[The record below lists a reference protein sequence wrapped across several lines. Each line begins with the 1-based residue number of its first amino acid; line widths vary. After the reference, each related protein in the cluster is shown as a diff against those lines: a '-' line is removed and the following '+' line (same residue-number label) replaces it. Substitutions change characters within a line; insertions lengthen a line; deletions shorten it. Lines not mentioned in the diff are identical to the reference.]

1 MGRLSKVKFATGH
14 GTGND
19 FVLIADD
26 AGDFQLTPRLA
37 KTLCDRNGE
46 FGADG
51 VLVLRRPTESERKQG
66 ADLVMAYR
74 NADGSAAEMCGNGI
88 RVLVRY
94 AIEIGWAKG
103 SSWQVLTPAGNVRV
117 EAVGQDRFEVQMG
130 RAELGETVNVEALG
144 ENLEATKV
152 TAPNPHAVALVQE
165 CSKFE
170 QIDSPPKLGPRDAF
184 PEGANVEFVEVTGP
198 RSARM
203 VIYERG
209 SGLTQSC
216 GTGAC
221 AVGAFLARGLRVT
234 ERPATFQILV
244 PGGELEV
251 RVEADGNL
259 ALIGPAVLTSQG
271 EFESDWVVANS

>member
-1 MGRLSKVKFATGH
+1 VGGLSGVRYATGH

-19 FVLIADD
+19 FVVIADD
-26 AGDFQLTPRLA
+26 DGKFDLTARLA
-37 KTLCDRNGE
+37 QSLCDRHGR

-51 VLVLRRPTESERKQG
+51 VLVLSMPSGMQRSQG
-66 ADLVMAYR
+66 IDLVMGYR

-94 AIEIGWAKG
+94 AIDLGWATG
-103 SSWQVLTPAGNVRV
+103 DSWVVLAPSGLVRV
-117 EAVGQDRFEVQMG
+117 RKAAGERFEVEMG
-130 RAELGETVNVEALG
+130 QAVIGESVVVEAMG
-144 ENLEATKV
+144 EKLPATKV
-152 TAPNPHAVALVQE
+152 AAPNPHAVALVQD
-165 CSKFE
+165 CSNF
-170 QIDSPPKLGPRDAF
+170 QQVDSPPNLGPRGVF
-184 PEGANVEFVEVTGP
+184 PEGANVEFVEITGP

-221 AVGAFLARGLRVT
+221 AVGAVLAKDLPASD
-234 ERPATFQILV
+234 RPATFDISV

-251 RVEADGNL
+251 RVASDGSV
-259 ALIGPAVLTSQG
+259 ALVGPAVLTSQG
-271 EFESDWVVANS
+271 ELALEWVRGNS

>member
-19 FVLIADD
+19 FVLIADHT
-26 AGDFQLTPRLA
+26 GDFQLTPRLA

-51 VLVLRRPTESERKQG
+51 VLVLRRPTDDERKQG
-66 ADLVMAYR
+66 VDLVMAYR

-103 SSWQVLTPAGNVRV
+103 NSWQVLTPAGNVRV
-117 EAVGQDRFEVQMG
+117 DAVGQDRFEVQMG

-152 TAPNPHAVALVQE
+152 TAPNPHAVALVQD

-170 QIDSPPKLGPRDAF
+170 QVDSPPKLGPSDVF
-184 PEGANVEFVEVTGP
+184 PAGANVEFVEVTGP

-221 AVGAFLARGLRVT
+221 AVGAFLARDLSVT
-234 ERPATFQILV
+234 ERPTKFQISV

-271 EFESDWVVANS
+271 EFEPDWVIANS

>member
-1 MGRLSKVKFATGH
+1 VGGLSGVRYATGH

-19 FVLIADD
+19 FVVIAD
-26 AGDFQLTPRLA
+26 GDGKFDLTSRLA
-37 KTLCDRNGE
+37 QNLCDRQGR

-51 VLVLRRPTESERKQG
+51 VLVLSMPGVVQRSQG
-66 ADLVMAYR
+66 VDLVMGYR

-94 AIEIGWAKG
+94 AIELGWATG
-103 SSWQVLTPAGNVRV
+103 DSWVVLTPSGLVRV
-117 EAVGQDRFEVQMG
+117 RKAAGERFEVEMG
-130 RAELGETVNVEALG
+130 QAALG
-144 ENLEATKV
+144 ESVVVEAMGEKLPATKV
-152 TAPNPHAVALVQE
+152 AAPNPHAVALVQD
-165 CSKFE
+165 CSNF
-170 QIDSPPKLGPRDAF
+170 QQVDSPPKLGPREAF
-184 PEGANVEFVEVTGP
+184 PEGANVEFVEITGP

-221 AVGAFLARGLRVT
+221 AVGAVLAKDLPAGD
-234 ERPATFQILV
+234 RPATFDISV

-251 RVEADGNL
+251 RVAADGSV
-259 ALIGPAVLTSQG
+259 ALVGPAVLTSQG
-271 EFESDWVVANS
+271 ELALEWVRANS

>member
-1 MGRLSKVKFATGH
+1 MGGLSTVKFALGH

-19 FVLIADD
+19 FVLIADESGNFELT
-26 AGDFQLTPRLA
+26 AQLARR
-37 KTLCDRNGE
+37 LCDREGE

-51 VLVLRRPTESERKQG
+51 VLILSRPTQNQRKEG
-66 ADLVMAYR
+66 VDLVMGYR

-94 AIEIGWAKG
+94 AIELGWAQG
-103 SSWQVLTPAGNVRV
+103 DHWQVLTPAGKVGV
-117 EAVGQDRFEVQMG
+117 KAVDQDRFEVQMG
-130 RAELGETVNVEALG
+130 KAQLLEPVSVETQGERLQ
-144 ENLEATKV
+144 ATKV
-152 TAPNPHAVALVQE
+152 TAPNPHAVALVQD

-170 QIDSPPKLGPRDAF
+170 QIDSPPKLGPSASF

-198 RSARM
+198 SSARM

-221 AVGAFLARGLRVT
+221 AVAAVLARDLPT
-234 ERPATFQILV
+234 AQRPSTYQILV

-251 RVEADGNL
+251 RVEGDGNL
-259 ALIGPAVLTSQG
+259 ALIGPAVLTAEG
-271 EFESDWVVANS
+271 EFEPGWVVAHS

>member
-19 FVLIADD
+19 FVLIADHI
-26 AGDFQLTPRLA
+26 GDFHLTPRLA
-37 KTLCDRNGE
+37 KTLCDRSGE

-51 VLVLRRPTESERKQG
+51 VLVLRRPTDGERKQG
-66 ADLVMAYR
+66 VDLVMAYR

-103 SSWQVLTPAGNVRV
+103 NSWQVLTPAGNVRV
-117 EAVGQDRFEVQMG
+117 DAVGQDRFEVQMG
-130 RAELGETVNVEALG
+130 RAELGDSVTVEALG
-144 ENLEATKV
+144 ANLEATKV
-152 TAPNPHAVALVQE
+152 TAPNPHAVALVQD

-170 QIDSPPKLGPRDAF
+170 QIDSPPKFGPSDAF

-221 AVGAFLARGLRVT
+221 AVGAFLARDLSVT
-234 ERPATFQILV
+234 ERPTTFQISV

-251 RVEADGNL
+251 RVEADGSL
-259 ALIGPAVLTSQG
+259 ALVGPAVLTSQG
-271 EFESDWVVANS
+271 EFEPDWVIANS